1 MSNALED
8 VVAGA
13 LRINRRDVTDALAF
27 NSIPEWDSL
36 AHVNLMLALEAAYH
50 VEIDEDRMVQLLD
63 VAAIRAFVTNGHNG
77 LEDRL

>member
-13 LRINRRDVTDALAF
+13 LRINRRDVTDTLAF

-63 VAAIRAFVTNGHNG
+63 VGAIRAFVSNGHNG